1 MVDNKIIADNT
12 KPKTQAPPPQKKP
25 QQILLEL

>member
-12 KPKTQAPPPQKKP
+12 KPKTQAPPPKKP